1 MKEEKRMKKL
11 AIISTIFLGLFTTS
25 CDSYLDINQDPNSPT
40 EGNMTPSI
48 MLPAAEMGIA
58 ATYGNLL
65 RIPAGYFA
73 QHYSHMFGTSNYV
86 DYSQF
91 EMSPVRSG
99 SAYSQINRVGL
110 KNLQTILSL
119 AEKSEDWGTYLA
131 ATTLRCF
138 ALQALVDCYGS
149 IPYTEALDISNPS
162 PHYDEGATVYA
173 GLIAELET
181 ALAKASPMDPVATNF
196 LYQGKNATP
205 WIKFANALKLKIMSR
220 EVGAVPEVES
230 KIGALI
236 AENNFPTADVAYTD
250 CWSNETGQMNP
261 YYSEEFST
269 AFGSTQINVTANMA
283 IVSTMLQKNSD
294 GDIIYQDPRL
304 AAFFDTNSSGEYVGG
319 VSGTNFSTSGNYK
332 AAYWCR
338 PAMQYDSPVYMIQ
351 VAETEFFI
359 AEYYARQG
367 NGAQAQLHYNAAI
380 QASCASAGVS
390 GADQVIAKFPYNQG
404 NYKQCIGI
412 SKWMALS
419 GTNNFESWCEL
430 RRLKYPAFGSATGTT
445 LYNASEDKLH
455 TENYTPGTL
464 YTPISVFSNVGSN
477 SVIQRWPYPSTSTS
491 SNANAPKFDENS
503 DYKNPPFW
511 GK

>member
-1 MKEEKRMKKL
+1 MKEDKRMKKL
-11 AIISTIFLGLFTTS
+11 TIISAIILGLGMTS

-40 EGNMTPSI
+40 EENMTTSI

-65 RIPAGYFA
+65 RIPGGYFA

-86 DYSQF
+86 EYSQF
-91 EMSPVRSG
+91 QMSPVRSG

-110 KNLQTILSL
+110 KNLQTILAL
-119 AEKSEDWGTYLA
+119 AEKNEEWGTYLA

-138 ALQALVDCYGS
+138 AIQALVDCYGS
-149 IPYTEALDISNPS
+149 VPYTEALDISNPS
-162 PHYDEGATVYA
+162 PKYDEGSAIYA
-173 GLIAELET
+173 GLLAELDN
-181 ALAKASPMDPVATNF
+181 ALSKASPSDPVATNLLF
-196 LYQGKNATP
+196 KGEKADN

-220 EVGAVPEVES
+220 EVGVVPEVES

-236 AENNFPTADVAYTD
+236 AENNFPTDDVAYTG
-250 CWSNETGQMNP
+250 CWGNETGQMNP

-283 IVSTMLQKNSD
+283 IVSTMLQKDAN
-294 GDIIYQDPRL
+294 GDVVYQDPRL

-319 VSGTNFSTSGNYK
+319 VSGTNFSTSGNFK

-338 PAMQYDSPVYMIQ
+338 PAMKFDSPVYYIQ
-351 VAETEFFI
+351 VAEVEFFI

-367 NGAQAQLHYNAAI
+367 NAAQAEAHYNAAI
-380 QASCASAGVS
+380 EASCESAGVG
-390 GADQVIAKFPYNQG
+390 GADQVIAQFPYNQA
-404 NYKQCIGI
+404 NYKQVIGV
-412 SKWMALS
+412 SKWIALA

-430 RRLKYPAFGSATGTT
+430 RRLKYPAFGSVDGSV
-445 LYNASEDKLH
+445 LYNASEDVLN
-455 TENYTPGTL
+455 TNLYEPGTL
-464 YTPISVFSNVGSN
+464 YTPISVFAQVGSN
-477 SVIQRWPYPSTSTS
+477 SVIQRWPYPEASTS
-491 SNANAPKFDENS
+491 SNSNAPKFDNS
-503 DYKNPPFW
+503 EYKVPPFW

>member
-1 MKEEKRMKKL
+1 MKEDKRMKKL
-11 AIISTIFLGLFTTS
+11 AIISTIILGLATAS

-40 EGNMTPSI
+40 EENMNTSI
-48 MLPAAEMGIA
+48 LLPAAEMGIA

-110 KNLQTILSL
+110 KNLQTIREL
-119 AEKSEDWGTYLA
+119 AEKNEEWGTYLA
-131 ATTLRCF
+131 ATILRCF
-138 ALQALVDCYGS
+138 AIQALVDCYGS
-149 IPYTEALDISNPS
+149 IPYSEALNISNPS
-162 PHYDEGATVYA
+162 PKYDEGADIYA
-173 GLIAELET
+173 GLINELDD
-181 ALAKASPMDPVATNF
+181 ALSKASATDPVATNF
-196 LYQGKNATP
+196 LYQGQRADK
-205 WIKFANALKLKIMSR
+205 WIQFANALKLKILSR
-220 EVGAVPEVES
+220 ESGAVSVDS
-230 KIGALI
+230 QIGALI
-236 AENNFPTADVAYTD
+236 SENNFPKEDVAYTD

-283 IVSTMLQKNSD
+283 IIGTMLQKNAS
-294 GDIIYQDPRL
+294 GDVLYQDPRL
-304 AAFFDTNSSGEYVGG
+304 EAFFDPNSNGEYVGG

-338 PAMQYDSPVYMIQ
+338 PAMKYNSPVYLIQ

-359 AEYYARQG
+359 AEYYARQ
-367 NGAQAQLHYNAAI
+367 NNAAQAEAHYNAAI
-380 QASCASAGVS
+380 EASCQSAGVS
-390 GADQVIAKFPYNQG
+390 GADAVIAQFPYDQA

-412 SKWMALS
+412 SKWIALA

-430 RRLKYPAFGSATGTT
+430 RRLKYPAFGTQTGNTLYDSTGDKLNTT
-445 LYNASEDKLH
+445 LYE
-455 TENYTPGTL
+455 PGTL
-464 YTPISVFSNVGSN
+464 YTPIAVFDKVGSN
-477 SVIQRWPYPSTSTS
+477 MVIQRWPYPQASTS
-491 SNANAPKFDENS
+491 SNANAPEFNDA
-503 DYKNPPFW
+503 DYKNPLFW
-511 GK
+511 AK

>member
-1 MKEEKRMKKL
+1 MKKL
-11 AIISTIFLGLFTTS
+11 AIISAIILGLGATS

-40 EGNMTPSI
+40 EGNMTSSI

-91 EMSPVRSG
+91 NMSPVRSG
-99 SAYSQINRVGL
+99 SAYAQLNRVGL
-110 KNLQTILSL
+110 KNLQTIISL

-149 IPYTEALDISNPS
+149 IPYSEALNISNPS
-162 PHYDEGATVYA
+162 PKYDDGATVYA
-173 GLIAELET
+173 GLLTELDN
-181 ALAKASPMDPVATNF
+181 ALAKASPLDPVATNF
-196 LYQGKNATP
+196 LYQGQNATP

-220 EVGAVPEVES
+220 EVGAVADVES
-230 KIGALI
+230 KIAALI
-236 AENNFPTADVAYTD
+236 TENNFPTSDVAYTS
-250 CWSNETGQMNP
+250 CWANETGQMNP

-269 AFGSTQINVTANMA
+269 SFGSTQINVTANMA
-283 IVSTMLQKNSD
+283 IVSTMLQKNAD
-294 GDIIYQDPRL
+294 GDVVYQDPRL
-304 AAFFDTNSSGEYVGG
+304 AAFFDVNSSGEYVGG

-338 PAMQYDSPVYMIQ
+338 PAMKYNSPVYLIQ
-351 VAETEFFI
+351 VAEVEFFI
-359 AEYYARQG
+359 AEYFARQ
-367 NGAQAQLHYNAAI
+367 NNAAQAQAHYNAAI
-380 QASCASAGVS
+380 EASCASAGVS
-390 GADQVIAKFPYNQG
+390 GADQVIAKFPYNQA

-412 SKWMALS
+412 SKWIALS

-430 RRLKYPAFGSATGTT
+430 RRLKYPAFGSATGAT
-445 LYNASEDKLH
+445 LYNASEDKLV
-455 TENYTPGTL
+455 TEKYVPGTL
-464 YTPISVFSNVGSN
+464 YTPISVFDKVGAN
-477 SVIQRWPYPSTSTS
+477 QVIQRWPYPSESTS
-491 SNANAPKFDENS
+491 SNANAPQFDDSE
-503 DYKNPPFW
+503 YKVPPFW

>member
-1 MKEEKRMKKL
+1 MKKL
-11 AIISTIFLGLFTTS
+11 AIISAIILGLGATS

-40 EGNMTPSI
+40 EGNMTSSI
-48 MLPAAEMGIA
+48 MLPAAEMGVA

-99 SAYSQINRVGL
+99 SAYAQLNRVGL
-110 KNLQTILSL
+110 KNLQTICSL
-119 AEKSEDWGTYLA
+119 AEKNEDWGTYLA

-149 IPYTEALDISNPS
+149 IPYSEALDISNPS
-162 PHYDEGATVYA
+162 PKYDDGATVYA
-173 GLIAELET
+173 GLLTELDN
-181 ALAKASPMDPVATNF
+181 ALSKANATDPVATNF
-196 LYQGKNATP
+196 LYQGKSAAA
-205 WIKFANALKLKIMSR
+205 WIQFANALKLKIMSR
-220 EVGAVPEVES
+220 EVGAVADVES

-236 AENNFPTADVAYTD
+236 AENNFPAADVAYTD

-283 IVSTMLQKNSD
+283 IVSTMLQRNGE
-294 GDIIYQDPRL
+294 GDVVYQDPRL
-304 AAFFDTNSSGEYVGG
+304 AAFFDVNSSGEYVGG
-319 VSGTNFSTSGNYK
+319 VSGTNFSTSNNYK

-338 PAMQYDSPVYMIQ
+338 PAMKYNSPVYLIQ
-351 VAETEFFI
+351 VAEIEFFI
-359 AEYYARQG
+359 AEYYARQ
-367 NGAQAQLHYNAAI
+367 NNAAQAQAHYNAAI
-380 QASCASAGVS
+380 EASCASAGVS
-390 GADQVIAKFPYNQG
+390 GADQVIAKFPYNQA

-412 SKWMALS
+412 SKWIALS

-445 LYNASEDKLH
+445 LYNASEDHLA
-455 TENYTPGTL
+455 TENYVPGTL
-464 YTPISVFSNVGSN
+464 YTPISVFEKVGAN
-477 SVIQRWPYPSTSTS
+477 QVIQRWPYPSESTS
-491 SNANAPKFDENS
+491 SNSNAPKFDDSE
-503 DYKNPPFW
+503 YKVPPFW

>member
-1 MKEEKRMKKL
+1 MKKL
-11 AIISTIFLGLFTTS
+11 AIISTIILGLAATS

-40 EGNMTPSI
+40 EENMTPSI
-48 MLPAAEMGIA
+48 MMPAAEMGLA

-65 RIPAGYFA
+65 RIPAGYFT

-99 SAYSQINRVGL
+99 SAYSQINRVAL
-110 KNLQTILSL
+110 KNLQTIRTL
-119 AEKSEDWGTYLA
+119 AENNEEWGTYLA

-138 ALQALVDCYGS
+138 AIQALVDCYGS

-162 PHYDEGATVYA
+162 PHYDEGSVVYA
-173 GLIAELET
+173 GLLAELDE
-181 ALAKASPMDPVATNF
+181 ALSKASATDPVATNF
-196 LYQGKNATP
+196 LFKGQSAAN

-220 EVGAVPEVES
+220 EVGAVSDIDS

-236 AENNFPTADVAYTD
+236 AQNNFPASDVAYTN
-250 CWSNETGQMNP
+250 CWSEETGQMNP

-283 IVSTMLQKNSD
+283 IVSTMLQKNAD
-294 GDIIYQDPRL
+294 GDIVYQDPRL
-304 AAFFDTNSSGEYVGG
+304 AAFFDVNSNNEYVGG
-319 VSGTNFSTSGNYK
+319 ISGTNFSTSSNYK

-338 PAMQYDSPVYMIQ
+338 PAMKYDSPVYLIQ

-367 NGAQAQLHYNAAI
+367 NADQAQAHYNAAI
-380 QASCASAGVS
+380 EASCASAGVS
-390 GADQVIAKFPYNQG
+390 GADVVIAQFPYNQAE
-404 NYKQCIGI
+404 YKKCIGI
-412 SKWMALS
+412 SKWIALA

-430 RRLKYPAFGSATGTT
+430 RRLKYPAFGTATGNT

-455 TENYTPGTL
+455 TELYQPGTL
-464 YTPISVFSNVGSN
+464 YTPISVFSNVGN
-477 SVIQRWPYPSTSTS
+477 NQIIQRWPYPSASTS
-491 SNANAPKFDENS
+491 SNTNAPEFDENS
-503 DYKNPPFW
+503 DYKIPPFW

>member
-1 MKEEKRMKKL
+1 MKKL
-11 AIISTIFLGLFTTS
+11 AIISAIILGLGATS

-40 EGNMTPSI
+40 EGNMTPNI
-48 MLPAAEMGIA
+48 MLPAAEMGVA

-99 SAYSQINRVGL
+99 SAYAQLNRVGL
-110 KNLQTILSL
+110 KNLQTICSL
-119 AEKSEDWGTYLA
+119 AEKNEDWGTYLA

-149 IPYTEALDISNPS
+149 IPYSEALDISNPS
-162 PHYDEGATVYA
+162 PKYDDGATVYA
-173 GLIAELET
+173 GLLTELDN
-181 ALAKASPMDPVATNF
+181 ALSKANATDPVATNF
-196 LYQGKNATP
+196 LYQGKSAAA
-205 WIKFANALKLKIMSR
+205 WIQFANALKLKIMSR
-220 EVGAVPEVES
+220 EVGAVADVES

-236 AENNFPTADVAYTD
+236 AENNFPAADVAYTD

-283 IVSTMLQKNSD
+283 IVSTMLQRNGE
-294 GDIIYQDPRL
+294 GDVVYQDPRL
-304 AAFFDTNSSGEYVGG
+304 AAFFDVNSSGEYVGG
-319 VSGTNFSTSGNYK
+319 VSGTNFSTSNNYK

-338 PAMQYDSPVYMIQ
+338 PAMKYNSPVYLIQ
-351 VAETEFFI
+351 VAEIEFFI
-359 AEYYARQG
+359 AEYYARQ
-367 NGAQAQLHYNAAI
+367 NNAAQAQAHYNAAI
-380 QASCASAGVS
+380 EASCASAGVS
-390 GADQVIAKFPYNQG
+390 GADQVIAKFPYNQA

-412 SKWMALS
+412 SKWIALS

-445 LYNASEDKLH
+445 LYNASEDHLA
-455 TENYTPGTL
+455 TENYVPGTL
-464 YTPISVFSNVGSN
+464 YTPISVFEKVGAN
-477 SVIQRWPYPSTSTS
+477 QVIQRWPYPSESTS
-491 SNANAPKFDENS
+491 SNSNAPKFDDSE
-503 DYKNPPFW
+503 YKGPPFW